1 MRERELDPGAS
12 PAAFFGNEVRTARAT
27 AKMAQPELGSRVG
40 YDATYVSKVETGSIV
55 PDDKFV
61 IALDDVFPNMNGWF
75 SRFWRDSPKWRDH
88 YREWFKQWVE
98 AEQRALTVRT
108 WQPLLIPGLL
118 QTEDYARAVFEAW
131 RSVDGD
137 GDTDTDVDARL
148 ARQAI
153 FDRPSPPSFGAVID
167 ESVLY
172 RGIGGPK
179 VMHDQLLHLAD
190 MSERPRVSVQ
200 IVPADV
206 GAHVGLLGGFDIAG
220 FADSTPSIV
229 YLESPDEGETTKHP
243 ASVARIGI
251 TYDALRDEALGGRAS
266 RDLIRKVAEER
277 WRA

>member
-12 PAAFFGNEVRTARAT
+12 PAAFFGNEVRTARTA
-27 AKMAQPELGSRVG
+27 AKMSQPELGSRVG

-88 YREWFKQWVE
+88 YREWFKQWVD

-131 RSVDGD
+131 RSVDGE

-172 RGIGGPK
+172 RCIGGPK

-229 YLESPDEGETTKHP
+229 YLESPNEGETTKHP